1 MSREFVDNVEKD
13 NNVEAVDSFKSSM
26 IKKVGDSLEAKR
38 TEIAKS
44 FVATRKEMETTDE
57 DI

>member
-1 MSREFVDNVEKD
+1 MSRDFVDNVEKD

-38 TEIAKS
+38 T
-44 FVATRKEMETTDE
+44 
-57 DI
+57 